1 SQGHGEGQ
9 GVGSRSP
16 DTAPGPQRGAD
27 APAPQGSRPR
37 MLGVAVHAPLP
48 NGHRDRVQ
56 GQGVATVD
64 ASNASLWCS
73 ACSRWVAFRRSHAVR
88 SPSPL
93 RCRISRRSVRPRSE
107 GFTHLLHKSLG
118 EGAVHDAGC
127 REGSRRLA
135 EEPVPPARP
144 VEVQSLAVEQLVA
157 PMNGNARPQAAL
169 LQLGLF
175 RIDGE
180 RVDRQAHTGGS
191 PAPPS
196 NGRARSRRGCSC
208 LLVRPSLG
216 RRLAD
221 SFCELG
227 VAASGRRDPL
237 RSRRALARLATTRP
251 LIPPPGPLALR
262 PPAPPLLIPPRHHP
276 PRTAAA
282 PPPPSWRHDAGRGGV
297 SQAGRR
303 STRRRAPKSED
314 ARYRADSTATER
326 TGSRTMW
333 L

>member
-1 SQGHGEGQ
+1 
-9 GVGSRSP
+9 
-16 DTAPGPQRGAD
+16 
-27 APAPQGSRPR
+27 

-48 NGHRDRVQ
+48 DGHRDRVQ

-64 ASNASLWCS
+64 ASNASLRRS
-73 ACSRWVAFRRSHAVR
+73 ACSRWDAFRRSHAFR
-88 SPSPL
+88 SPRPL

-191 PAPPS
+191 LAPPRR
-196 NGRARSRRGCSC
+196 NGRARSRRRCSC

-221 SFCELG
+221 TFCELG
-227 VAASGRRDPL
+227 FAASGRRDPL
-237 RSRRALARLATTRP
+237 RSGRARSRLATTRP
-251 LIPPPGPLALR
+251 FILPLTGTLSLR
-262 PPAPPLLIPPRHHP
+262 VSRPSLLIPPRHHH

-282 PPPPSWRHDAGRGGV
+282 PPPLLGDTMPGGPG
-297 SQAGRR
+297 SLKQGGALSYR
-303 STRRRAPKSED
+303 STGSTHTGRAP
-314 ARYRADSTATER
+314 R
-326 TGSRTMW
+326 
-333 L
+333 